1 MKAVF
6 RQAIN
11 AVCTSE
17 ATLEDEELKGNHQPS
32 LNRRSPLPALPPQK
46 GERVNN
52 LRDLAGFELR
62 PPSKLHLAQHLSK
75 RLLCFV
81 ALGVACV
88 RTQCVESLQ
97 ALSY

>member
-1 MKAVF
+1 
-6 RQAIN
+6 
-11 AVCTSE
+11 
-17 ATLEDEELKGNHQPS
+17 
-32 LNRRSPLPALPPQK
+32 
-46 GERVNN
+46 VNN